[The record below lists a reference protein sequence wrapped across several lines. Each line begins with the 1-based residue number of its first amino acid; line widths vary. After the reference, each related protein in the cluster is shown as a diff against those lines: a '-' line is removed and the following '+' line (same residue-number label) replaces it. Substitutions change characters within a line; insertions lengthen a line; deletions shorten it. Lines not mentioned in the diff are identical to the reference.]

1 MPRRGIPASATDRR
15 LPNRRFLL
23 GQRAHALTCSVG
35 RQWPNVCEHSM
46 SAAQASSSSSSRVL
60 VVEDQDD
67 IREFV
72 AFVLQN
78 EGYCV
83 ATADNGAVALEI
95 VGRKPV
101 GVVLLDMR
109 MPVMDGWAFAD
120 AYRQQPGPHAPI
132 VVLTAAQDAE
142 ARAAQI
148 NADSFLGKPFELD
161 DLLSVVARYAG
172 R

>member
-1 MPRRGIPASATDRR
+1 
-15 LPNRRFLL
+15 
-23 GQRAHALTCSVG
+23 
-35 RQWPNVCEHSM
+35 M
-46 SAAQASSSSSSRVL
+46 SSAQACAESNSRVL

-72 AFVLQN
+72 ALVLQN

-83 ATADNGAVALEI
+83 ATADNGAVALEE
-95 VGRKPV
+95 VSRKPV

-120 AYRQQPGPHAPI
+120 AYRRRPGPHAPI
-132 VVLTAAQDAE
+132 VVLTAAQDAA

-148 NADSFLGKPFELD
+148 NADGFLGKPFELD
-161 DLLSVVARYAG
+161 DLLAVVARYARG
-172 R
+172 

>member
-1 MPRRGIPASATDRR
+1 
-15 LPNRRFLL
+15 
-23 GQRAHALTCSVG
+23 
-35 RQWPNVCEHSM
+35 M
-46 SAAQASSSSSSRVL
+46 SPAQACAQATSCVL

-83 ATADNGAVALEI
+83 MTADNGAVALEE

-120 AYRQQPGPHAPI
+120 AYRRRPGPHAPI
-132 VVLTAAQDAE
+132 VVLTAAQDA
-142 ARAAQI
+142 ASRAAQI
-148 NADSFLGKPFELD
+148 NADDYLGKPFELD
-161 DLLSVVARYAG
+161 DLLSVVARYT
-172 R
+172 RR

>member
-1 MPRRGIPASATDRR
+1 MSPAEA
-15 LPNRRFLL
+15 
-23 GQRAHALTCSVG
+23 CS
-35 RQWPNVCEHSM
+35 QPT
-46 SAAQASSSSSSRVL
+46 SRVL

-83 ATADNGAVALEI
+83 MTADNGAVALEE

-109 MPVMDGWAFAD
+109 KPVMDGWAFAD
-120 AYRQQPGPHAPI
+120 AYRRRPGPHAPI
-132 VVLTAAQDAE
+132 VVLTAAQDA
-142 ARAAQI
+142 ASRAAQI
-148 NADSFLGKPFELD
+148 NADGYLGKPFELD
-161 DLLSVVARYAG
+161 DLLNVVARYTRG
-172 R
+172 

>member
-1 MPRRGIPASATDRR
+1 
-15 LPNRRFLL
+15 
-23 GQRAHALTCSVG
+23 
-35 RQWPNVCEHSM
+35 
-46 SAAQASSSSSSRVL
+46 VL

-72 AFVLQN
+72 ALVLQN

-83 ATADNGAVALEI
+83 ATADNGATALEE

-120 AYRQQPGPHAPI
+120 AYRSRPGPHAPI
-132 VVLTAAQDAE
+132 VVLTAAHDAA

-148 NADSFLGKPFELD
+148 NAEGYLGKPFELD
-161 DLLSVVARYAG
+161 DLLSVVARYARG
-172 R
+172 

>member
-1 MPRRGIPASATDRR
+1 
-15 LPNRRFLL
+15 
-23 GQRAHALTCSVG
+23 
-35 RQWPNVCEHSM
+35 M
-46 SAAQASSSSSSRVL
+46 SAAQACTQASPRVL

-83 ATADNGAVALEI
+83 ATANNGAVALEE

-120 AYRQQPGPHAPI
+120 AYRRRPGPHAPI
-132 VVLTAAQDAE
+132 VIVTAAQDAA

-148 NADSFLGKPFELD
+148 KADGYLGKPFELE
-161 DLLSVVARYAG
+161 DLLSVVARYT
-172 R
+172 RR